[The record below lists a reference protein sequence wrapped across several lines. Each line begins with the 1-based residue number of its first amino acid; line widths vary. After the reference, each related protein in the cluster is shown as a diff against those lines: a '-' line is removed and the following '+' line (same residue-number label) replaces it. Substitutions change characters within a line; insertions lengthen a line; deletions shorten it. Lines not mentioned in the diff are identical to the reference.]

1 MNDEIRA
8 NLNVYFLR
16 FYQLSQIRS
25 PLVVIERNDRQ
36 VITSFETFLRKQGIT
51 GAALKQY
58 CAALEEDFA
67 KGKKKLVAQ
76 KDSSLFPPVVKLIV
90 NVWLLFTVL
99 YCITALIFSWMPNKP
114 LWNWTI
120 YQYALLVFL
129 AGFFAWY
136 RFIRKERLLEMR
148 IWDDRPIEIA
158 DQANPLI
165 P

>member
-36 VITSFETFLRKQGIT
+36 VITSFESFLRKQGIT
-51 GAALKQY
+51 GTTLRQY
-58 CAALEEDFA
+58 CEALEEDFI

-76 KDSSLFPPVVKLIV
+76 KESTLFPPVVKLIV
-90 NVWLLFTVL
+90 GAWLVFTIL
-99 YCITALIFSWMPNKP
+99 YCIVALIFSWMPNKP
-114 LWNWTI
+114 LWSWTI

-129 AGFFAWY
+129 AGFFVWH
-136 RFIRKERLLEMR
+136 RFIRKEKILEMR
-148 IWDDRPIEIA
+148 IWDDRPIEIP
-158 DQANPLI
+158 DR
-165 P
+165 

>member
-51 GAALKQY
+51 GHTLRQY
-58 CAALEEDFA
+58 CEALEADFA

-76 KDSSLFPPVVKLIV
+76 KESRLFPPVVKLIV
-90 NVWLLFTVL
+90 GAWLAFTVL

-114 LWNWTI
+114 LWSWTL
-120 YQYALLVFL
+120 YQYSLLVFL
-129 AGFFAWY
+129 AGFLVWH

-148 IWDDRPIEIA
+148 IWDDRPMEIA
-158 DQANPLI
+158 DR
-165 P
+165 